1 MRGDRIWQCPMYS
14 CNSSG
19 YSKYEYNRQCFLI
32 SATQSYQVT
41 QTAAGKVLKILNQ
54 DYRFKQHLK
63 AIKVGVKFSP
73 FIICSG
79 DIWRDAEAKNPP
91 SGHPRDL
98 F

>member
-1 MRGDRIWQCPMYS
+1 MKHKHKF
-14 CNSSG
+14 
-19 YSKYEYNRQCFLI
+19 SK
-32 SATQSYQVT
+32 
-41 QTAAGKVLKILNQ
+41 GGKILAP
-54 DYRFKQHLK
+54 KLK
-63 AIKVGVKFSP
+63 GMGVGVKFSP